1 MFGHTSAV
9 LKWRQQYLISA
20 EFVIRTYQKFAPPI
34 DSRHSNTRTTEFLS
48 KLLGF
53 KSKLLGFKSGKTN
66 QAVDTLSRLYE
77 SRSTSPH
84 ESLMAISFPNSLDIL
99 VLKGELKV
107 NSHTKNIFR

>member
-53 KSKLLGFKSGKTN
+53 KSGKTN
-66 QAVDTLSRLYE
+66 QAVDTLSHLYE